1 MSSYFLW
8 GGLFCI
14 VALAK
19 FIPVFDLVGA
29 IIMGVG
35 VVLLVLGK

>member
-1 MSSYFLW
+1 MAIYFLW

-19 FIPVFDLVGA
+19 FIGVFDLVGA
-29 IIMGVG
+29 IFMGVG
-35 VVLLVLGK
+35 VVLLIMGK